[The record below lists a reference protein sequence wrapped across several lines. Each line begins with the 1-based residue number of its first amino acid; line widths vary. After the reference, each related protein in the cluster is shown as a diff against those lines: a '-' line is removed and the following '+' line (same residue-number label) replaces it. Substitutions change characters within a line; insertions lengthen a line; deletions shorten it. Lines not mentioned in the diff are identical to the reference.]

1 MRDQVKLKATI
12 QHVVTLLVEQ
22 DYAALEQLSNGVRL
36 TAAELEV
43 AIQEYGGT
51 LILLPEVAL
60 DKVDVYEV
68 ERSDS
73 QEWAVD
79 VDLYTQADG
88 RSDLTLQLTLRE
100 SNAPLYTVGIDDLH
114 VL

>member
-1 MRDQVKLKATI
+1 MLDQVKLKTTI
-12 QHVVTLLVEQ
+12 QHVVTLLVQQ
-22 DYAALEQLSNGVRL
+22 DYAALEQLSKGVRL
-36 TAAELEV
+36 TAAELEA

-68 ERSDS
+68 ERSDP

-79 VDLYTQADG
+79 VDLYTQEEG
-88 RSDLTLQLTLRE
+88 LSDLTLQLTLRE
-100 SNAPLYTVGIDDLH
+100 SNAPLYKVEIDDLH